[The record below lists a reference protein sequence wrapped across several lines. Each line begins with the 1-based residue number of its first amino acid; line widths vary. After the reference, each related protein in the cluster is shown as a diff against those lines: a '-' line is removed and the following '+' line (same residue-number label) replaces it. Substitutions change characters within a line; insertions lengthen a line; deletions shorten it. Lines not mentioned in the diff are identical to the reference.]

1 MRRLRGAGVLLS
13 VLLVVLLPGVAES
26 AGTISGTVTQL
37 GGSPIAGALVT
48 VAATDQPP
56 VTTTT
61 TAGGTFAVNVGGSG
75 PYSLSVL
82 ATGFAGYS
90 VRGLQPGPLSDPIQ
104 LAASTFTPLPVY
116 GGDTFTMGA
125 DATSGI
131 FYTAMNLAPELYRTL
146 DHGGTWQ
153 PVTMRY
159 EDADTGLPR
168 GPGVDPL
175 TVSSVSG
182 ELATRGQGGGAVTS
196 FSTDYGL
203 TWRTVGGES
212 VSPAPVTN
220 FLYWGHASP
229 TAADNVLMAAIR
241 AADGTWT
248 LLRANMSLPEP
259 VFVKE
264 PGDPFGQGSVI
275 AAADSATGSFVGR
288 VSATGELS
296 FARLTPPGNPLVWAT
311 ENLGFPL
318 PTPPG
323 VLHLGGATEAAAP
336 PDGALVV
343 GGSGPSPVMQML
355 TKNAGAAS
363 FAGGSFSSQTPVPA
377 GCQSLGGEFSSPKGS
392 VAPTS
397 TGIVGFGNVGI
408 CWVKKNDTALTS
420 FASCCA
426 PGTGE
431 VAYDSSWG
439 AGNLVILR
447 AGGNGPVK
455 SARLDPNGVP
465 NFPQGTASGGTG
477 DGSGGLSI
485 AGMVSLGV
493 FDIAYGPAGGQD
505 LAVAA
510 RVGAVTLARKNGGP
524 FTEVVNRGWSST
536 AAQWWQGASGEWL
549 AFSGFGHG
557 GGKGMTAAL
566 GWNGGALGMPNVN
579 GSRCA
584 DLGAPGVDCTLTS
597 FQAVPG
603 TDTVFIG
610 LGKAFDQVFND
621 NRLVRARLVNGNPPS
636 LTDVFPF
643 DSIPGTLR
651 HPQAM
656 AYCPQSSSAPQLRDV
671 LFVATGEFGGN
682 VGEANTFGSLLRISG
697 ATTAQPTATVVSSI
711 PQEAAHTYLLDVRA
725 SCSAT
730 AEHPQG
736 IVYAGG
742 NPGFFKSTDGGVSFA
757 RITVPG
763 PGGTPLGNH
772 TPAIGLNPVDGKD
785 VTVTGGPYGTLLNSK
800 DAGLTWTL
808 LNDPATERPVEVH
821 DIEVLPGGELIRAQA
836 ADIRETAVL
845 GTGSG
850 ALRAD
855 VSVSGGIFGVSGPGF
870 RGALSTQI
878 SDLATDGEPA
888 VAAAHATGQ
897 PFAVFRRPNGLAYAS
912 TAADSWSVPLPVRGT
927 SSGDT
932 TPAITRD
939 SLGRLHVAF
948 SRTRR
953 PAPGIYSMTRGR
965 TGVWSVPRR
974 VSTGAGDRLPAI
986 VASGRNAVDVAFLR
1000 TRGSRGVYHVSLR
1013 RGRWGAA
1020 RKVRGTRV
1028 ADASQAHG
1036 GPSLATRSGRLHLV
1050 FARARGKAGIYYTL
1064 RRGTRWSALKRLTRR
1079 RDAQPSLVITAA
1091 GVKHVAFRRQ
1101 EGRRRGL
1108 FALRGAR
1115 RWSLTRIPRTIRA
1128 DTEPALASIGGNVIL
1143 AFARPTG
1150 ARPGVYFSERIS
1162 GAWSSPTRG
1171 SAGAKDR
1178 KPSVG
1183 SHRGGRLTIVFE
1195 RG

>member
-13 VLLVVLLPGVAES
+13 VLLVVLLPGVAQS
-26 AGTISGTVTQL
+26 AGTISGKVTRL
-37 GGSPIAGALVT
+37 SNGSPIAGAVVT
-48 VAATDQPP
+48 VAAPDQRPL
-56 VTTTT
+56 TTT
-61 TAGGTFAVNVGGSG
+61 TAANGRFSFDVGGSG
-75 PYSLSVL
+75 PYSVGVQ
-82 ATGFAGYS
+82 ATGFAS
-90 VRGLQPGPLSDPIQ
+90 QSRGGVQPGPTVD
-104 LAASTFTPLPVY
+104 LAMATSTFTPLPVY

-125 DATSGI
+125 DTESGI

-146 DHGGTWQ
+146 DYGGTWQ

-159 EDADTGLPR
+159 EDVDTGLDR

-182 ELATRGQGGGAVTS
+182 ELATRSQGGAVTS

-212 VSPAPVTN
+212 LAQLTN
-220 FLYWGHASP
+220 FLYWGHATR
-229 TAADNVLMAAIR
+229 TAADNVLMAAKR
-241 AADGTWT
+241 ATDGTWT
-248 LLRANMSLPEP
+248 LWRANMSLPAP

-275 AAADSATGSFVGR
+275 AAADSAAGSFVGR
-288 VSATGELS
+288 VSASGELS
-296 FARLTPPGNPLVWAT
+296 FARLTATGPLAFGSAEAT
-311 ENLGFPL
+311 GL

-343 GGSGPSPVMQML
+343 GGSGASPVMQML

-363 FAGGSFSSQTPVPA
+363 FAGGSFSGPTPVPA
-377 GCQSLGGEFSSPKGS
+377 ECQSLGSVFSSPKGS

-397 TGIVGFGNVGI
+397 TGTVGLGSAGQ
-408 CWVKKNDTALTS
+408 CWVKKNGTALTS
-420 FASCCA
+420 YTRCC
-426 PGTGE
+426 GFGYGE
-431 VAYDSSWG
+431 VAYDSTWG
-439 AGNLVILR
+439 AGNLVILE
-447 AGGNGPVK
+447 AGGTGPVK
-455 SARLDPNGVP
+455 SARLDADGVP
-465 NFPQGTASGGTG
+465 DFPQGMASGGT
-477 DGSGGLSI
+477 DPGSGGLSV
-485 AGMVSLGV
+485 AGMVSLRV

-536 AAQWWQGASGEWL
+536 AAQWWQGAGGEWL
-549 AFSGFGHG
+549 AFSGLGNG
-557 GGKGMTAAL
+557 GVKGITAAL
-566 GWNGGALGMPNVN
+566 SWNGGTVGSPNVT

-584 DLGAPGVDCTLTS
+584 DLGAGINCSLTS
-597 FQAVPG
+597 LQAVPG

-610 LGKAFDQVFND
+610 LGTPFDTVFND

-656 AYCPQSSSAPQLRDV
+656 AYCPQSSSAPPLRDV

-742 NPGFFKSTDGGVSFA
+742 NSGFFKSTDGGVSFA

-763 PGGTPLGNH
+763 PGGTPLGND

-821 DIEVLPGGELIRAQA
+821 DIEVLPGGELIKAQA
-836 ADIRETAVL
+836 ADVRETAVL

-855 VSVSGGIFGVSGPGF
+855 VSVSGGIFGVSGPGL
-870 RGALSTQI
+870 RGALSAQI
-878 SDLATDGEPA
+878 TDLAGDGEPA
-888 VAAAHATGQ
+888 VAAAATGQ
-897 PFAVFRRPNGLAYAS
+897 QSAVFRRPNGLAYAS
-912 TAADSWSVPLPVRGT
+912 TAADSWSVPMPIRGT
-927 SSGDT
+927 RSGDAA
-932 TPAITRD
+932 PAITRD

-948 SRTRR
+948 SRARR
-953 PAPGIYSMTRGR
+953 PAPGIYSMIRATN
-965 TGVWSVPRR
+965 GVWSTPRR

-986 VASGRNAVDVAFLR
+986 AATGRNAIDVSFLR

-1020 RKVRGTRV
+1020 RKVRGTRA
-1028 ADASQAHG
+1028 ADASPALG
-1036 GPSLATRSGRLHLV
+1036 GPSLAARSGRLHLA
-1050 FARARGKAGIYYTL
+1050 FARARGKAGIYYAV
-1064 RRGTRWSALKRLTRR
+1064 RGGTRWSALKRLTRR
-1079 RDAQPSLVITAA
+1079 RDTQPSLVITAA
-1091 GVKHVAFRRQ
+1091 GVKHLAFKRQ

-1115 RWSLTRIPRTIRA
+1115 RWSLARIPRTIRA
-1128 DTEPALASIGGNVIL
+1128 DMEPAVASIGGNVIL
-1143 AFARPTG
+1143 AWARPTG
-1150 ARPGVYFSERIS
+1150 ARPGVYYSERIS

-1171 SAGAKDR
+1171 SANAKDR